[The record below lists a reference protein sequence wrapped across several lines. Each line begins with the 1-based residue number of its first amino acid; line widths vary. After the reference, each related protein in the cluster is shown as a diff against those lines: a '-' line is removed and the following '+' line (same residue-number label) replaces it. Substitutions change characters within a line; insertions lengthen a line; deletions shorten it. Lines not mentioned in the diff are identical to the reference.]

1 MLYHGGKFITGKF
14 SKRLV
19 ILKNRFGSWKEI
31 ANLTEHQYQH
41 ILYLLE
47 SSLQAG
53 TSHCG
58 GLANQLKCKAGMT
71 PR

>member
-1 MLYHGGKFITGKF
+1 MLYQGGKFVTGKF
-14 SKRLV
+14 IKRLV

-41 ILYLLE
+41 ILLLE

-53 TSHCG
+53 TSPCG
-58 GLANQLKCKAGMT
+58 
-71 PR
+71 